1 MVAKKSEQ
9 TRIKEAKQ
17 ASFLSGLVLGMTVSE
32 ASKYAGINRRTAYD
46 WRDQSQAFANAWDDA
61 ITESTELSLYKYEQE
76 LRDRALDR
84 GDKNSHLL
92 LMFLIKKLNPEY
104 RDNYKTETKVIH
116 EKVQE
121 ISFSTEE
128 IDTALEI
135 LTAAK
140 DSSRKQESENS

>member
-1 MVAKKSEQ
+1 MDKKSET

-17 ASFLSGLVLGMTVSE
+17 ASFLSGLVLGMTVTE
-32 ASKYAGINRRTAYD
+32 AAKYAGINRRTAYD

-61 ITESTELSLYKYEQE
+61 ITESVEISLFKYEEE
-76 LRDRALDR
+76 LRDRALNR
-84 GDKNSHLL
+84 NDKNSHLL

-104 RDNYKTETKVIH
+104 RDNYKTETKVVH

-121 ISFSTEE
+121 ISFSSQE
-128 IDTALEI
+128 IDTALGI

-140 DSSRKQESENS
+140 SASRKQDEDD